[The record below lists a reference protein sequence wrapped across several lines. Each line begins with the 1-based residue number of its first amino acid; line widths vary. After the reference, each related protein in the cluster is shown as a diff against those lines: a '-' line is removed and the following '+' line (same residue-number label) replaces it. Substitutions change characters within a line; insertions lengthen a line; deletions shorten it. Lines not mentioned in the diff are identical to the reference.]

1 LAMEIEDIRNHL
13 AIADG
18 TDLNSGTHRWA
29 AARGIWEHRQLGKS
43 LRQVGEEIGR
53 SHMYVQYYER
63 VWALAGREVWEA
75 ATDKA
80 TVVFPEFKDIYYSVE
95 VRGPSIVG
103 RHKDADTEE
112 GAEDIRTGA
121 DREEYEPEEEED
133 FTAHGLVTTAANA
146 ISRLYGRKGEW
157 ATLSHED
164 RLTMGKI
171 ANQLLT
177 IGTR

>member
-1 LAMEIEDIRNHL
+1 MDIEEIQKHL
-13 AIADG
+13 AIAEG
-18 TDLNSGTHRWA
+18 TDRDSGIHRWA

-103 RHKDADTEE
+103 RHADADEDE
-112 GAEDIRTGA
+112 GTEDIRTGA
-121 DREEYEPEEEED
+121 DREEHEPVDEAD
-133 FTAHGLVTTAANA
+133 FTAHGLVTTAADA
-146 ISRLYGRKGEW
+146 IERLYGRKAEW
-157 ATLSHED
+157 ATLSTED
-164 RLTMGKI
+164 RVTMGKI
-171 ANQLLT
+171 ANRLLT